1 MGGRLVVL
9 FTVGQVGPMC
19 DIIGFFF
26 YPIKLFQIPVIEIK
40 EDGKVFLLKF
50 NRWRQLDSLCIRTQ
64 K

>member
-40 EDGKVFLLKF
+40 GDGKDFLLNF
-50 NRWRQLDSLCIRTQ
+50 NR
-64 K
+64 